1 MSVHLNDLIKKQLR
15 VNGPCRLMFI
25 NTGAVRDEADRLA
38 AATGR
43 DAYRIIDASL
53 KKFKREGVIV
63 FDSKKGWSLT

>member
-1 MSVHLNDLIKKQLR
+1 MSFHLNDLIKKKLR
-15 VNGPCRLMFI
+15 VDGQCRLMFI
-25 NTGAVRDEADRLA
+25 NIGAVRDEADRLA

-53 KKFKREGVIV
+53 KKLKREGVIV